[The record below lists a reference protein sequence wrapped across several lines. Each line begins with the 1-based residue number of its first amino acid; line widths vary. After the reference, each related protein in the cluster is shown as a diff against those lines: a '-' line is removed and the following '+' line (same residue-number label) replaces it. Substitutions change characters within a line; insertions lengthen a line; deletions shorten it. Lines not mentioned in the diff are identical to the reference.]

1 MSQSDASVIV
11 TPHEGELARLIG
23 TSLVEDRVSQLR
35 SLAAVA
41 GAVILLKGPTTV
53 VVTPEPIDG
62 LDVLFVTQGTT
73 ALATAG
79 TGDVLAGVI
88 GALLARGLNTFYA
101 AGIGALVHGLG
112 AQASPCVLIASDLP
126 YLVGEVLDEV
136 LHGS

>member
-1 MSQSDASVIV
+1 MV
-11 TPHEGELARLIG
+11 
-23 TSLVEDRVSQLR
+23 
-35 SLAAVA
+35 
-41 GAVILLKGPTTV
+41 LLKGPTTMV
-53 VVTPEPIDG
+53 VGPEAIDG
-62 LDVLFVTQGTT
+62 RDVLFVTQGTT

-88 GALLARGLNTFYA
+88 GALLARGLPALHA

-112 AQASPCVLIASDLP
+112 AQASQSVLIASDLP